1 MGHPLVDIDQECM
14 YVKNDCLLCE
24 VLGHPSA
31 YGRTLFWIMCTS
43 VGDIN
48 QEGMYVKNDC
58 FMGEFLGHPSAYG
71 RTFFRI
77 YVQDAPT
84 SMCDKGL

>member
-1 MGHPLVDIDQECM
+1 MLKMTVYYVSFWDIHLRTVGHFS
-14 YVKNDCLLCE
+14 
-24 VLGHPSA
+24 G
-31 YGRTLFWIMCTS
+31 FMCTS

-58 FMGEFLGHPSAYG
+58 FMGEFLGHPSVNG

-77 YVQDAPT
+77 YVQDAAT
-84 SMCDKGL
+84 SMCDKRL

>member
-1 MGHPLVDIDQECM
+1 MRFWDIHLRTVGHFS
-14 YVKNDCLLCE
+14 
-24 VLGHPSA
+24 G
-31 YGRTLFWIMCTS
+31 FMCTS

-58 FMGEFLGHPSAYG
+58 SIGEFLGHPSAYG

-77 YVQDAPT
+77 YVQDAET
-84 SMCDKGL
+84 SMCDKRL